1 MGNLMPPL
9 WGKMGKQI
17 ESEIEKLDKQIA
29 ECQDEKKR
37 AKLQAKR
44 EELEELRSETSNE
57 K

>member
-1 MGNLMPPL
+1 MGNLAPPL

-17 ESEIEKLDKQIA
+17 ESEIEKLDKQIV

-44 EELEELRSETSNE
+44 EELEELRTETSNE

>member
-1 MGNLMPPL
+1 MGNLAPPL